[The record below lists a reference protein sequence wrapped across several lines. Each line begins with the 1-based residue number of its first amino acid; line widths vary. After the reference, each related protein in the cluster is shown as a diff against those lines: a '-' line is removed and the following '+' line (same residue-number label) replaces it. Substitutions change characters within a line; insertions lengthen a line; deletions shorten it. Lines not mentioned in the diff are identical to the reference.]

1 MLDSDLIGD
10 FDSSSIRVLCFS
22 GAPLSS
28 ELLVRLHP
36 FEDIKEDNDDDDVE
50 GSPQLIIE
58 RFTACFKAAPF
69 ITFCFNEFCCDG
81 DNVLSCSCNLWKEN
95 IKIRKCTLCVK
106 NHNIPESS

>member
-10 FDSSSIRVLCFS
+10 FDSSLVPSLSSIRVLCFS

-28 ELLVRLHP
+28 ELLIRLHP
-36 FEDIKEDNDDDDVE
+36 FEDIDDDDVE

-58 RFTACFKAAPF
+58 RLTACFNAAPF

-81 DNVLSCSCNLWKEN
+81 DKVLSCSCKNKETVSA
-95 IKIRKCTLCVK
+95 RCDV
-106 NHNIPESS
+106 